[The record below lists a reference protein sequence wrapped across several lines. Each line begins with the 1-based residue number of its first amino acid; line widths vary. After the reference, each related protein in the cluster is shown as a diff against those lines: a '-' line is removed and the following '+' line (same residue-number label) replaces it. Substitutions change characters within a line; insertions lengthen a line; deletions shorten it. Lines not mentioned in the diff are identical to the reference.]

1 MSRTFLL
8 LQGTCT
14 PFFSALGKALRGAG
28 VRVKKIN
35 YTGGDALYW
44 RAPGAINYSGTVDEA
59 REFHERIFDSEHV
72 TDIVLFGDRRPLHVE
87 AIDAAEASGITV
99 HVFEEGYFRPYWAT
113 LERGGVN
120 ARSTLPRDPDWYR
133 KVAQWVPRFDNG
145 EPFRSSF
152 WPRAYHDVI
161 YHLGN
166 LQNPIRF
173 PRYRSHAPVNAPTE
187 YLAYLRRALL
197 LPTHAKLDAQKIS
210 KLIYH
215 HRRFWLLP
223 LQLNSDSQIRNHSPF
238 SDMSEVI
245 SRTIESFARFAQSSD
260 MLIIKNHPL
269 DAGLSDHDAC
279 IKRLAKLYEVE
290 HRVLYIE
297 TGHLPTLL
305 SHAQG
310 VITVNSTVGGSALV
324 HSRPTIAL
332 GKAIYDMPGLTF
344 QGHLDDF
351 WNNAEAPDAELFQ
364 GFRNVVIYGTQINGG
379 FYSKAGIKMA
389 VPYAVERLLARQ
401 SKLAALLDE
410 GYVQHFARHNRS
422 RLA

>member
-1 MSRTFLL
+1 
-8 LQGTCT
+8 
-14 PFFSALGKALRGAG
+14 
-28 VRVKKIN
+28 
-35 YTGGDALYW
+35 
-44 RAPGAINYSGTVDEA
+44 
-59 REFHERIFDSEHV
+59 
-72 TDIVLFGDRRPLHVE
+72 
-87 AIDAAEASGITV
+87 
-99 HVFEEGYFRPYWAT
+99 
-113 LERGGVN
+113 
-120 ARSTLPRDPDWYR
+120 
-133 KVAQWVPRFDNG
+133 
-145 EPFRSSF
+145 
-152 WPRAYHDVI
+152 
-161 YHLGN
+161 